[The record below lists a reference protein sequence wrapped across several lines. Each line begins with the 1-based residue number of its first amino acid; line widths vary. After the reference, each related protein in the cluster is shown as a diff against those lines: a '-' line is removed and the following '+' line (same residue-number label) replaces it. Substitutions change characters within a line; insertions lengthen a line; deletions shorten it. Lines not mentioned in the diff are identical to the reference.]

1 MKTFLL
7 CVCVCVHVLYLFRKP
22 AWQAEI
28 EPSTSWRSSRPGQ
41 IGFDYENLH
50 RAVRHVGREMAS
62 GGYVAHPAAPQA
74 SAFVLL
80 H

>member
-1 MKTFLL
+1 
-7 CVCVCVHVLYLFRKP
+7 
-22 AWQAEI
+22 
-28 EPSTSWRSSRPGQ
+28 
-41 IGFDYENLH
+41 
-50 RAVRHVGREMAS
+50 VRHVGREMAS